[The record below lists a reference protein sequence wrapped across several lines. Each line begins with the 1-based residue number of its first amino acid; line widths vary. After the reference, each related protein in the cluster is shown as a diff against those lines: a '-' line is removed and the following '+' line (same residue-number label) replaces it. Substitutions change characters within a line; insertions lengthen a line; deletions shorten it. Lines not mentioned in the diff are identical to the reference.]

1 MHDSGSSD
9 TPNRMVEQVAGM
21 EYGHC
26 SWAVGQIPVFLNTK
40 VIQMGPKPTVQLS
53 SSTMAE
59 ESKPQQA
66 GLRWG
71 GCLTLPKKK
80 LVRNAIRGLM
90 RCHYPSARGWLT
102 SSLEWQ
108 SCVKKAVTARQNLAS
123 TLTLLVLAPCYRA
136 KLGFFVGKSLR
147 RRKDNCTVSC
157 EASRITCN
165 GNPITVSTH
174 SCKTS
179 LRMWLPER
187 HVPVP

>member
-1 MHDSGSSD
+1 M
-9 TPNRMVEQVAGM
+9 
-21 EYGHC
+21 
-26 SWAVGQIPVFLNTK
+26 
-40 VIQMGPKPTVQLS
+40 
-53 SSTMAE
+53 
-59 ESKPQQA
+59 
-66 GLRWG
+66 
-71 GCLTLPKKK
+71 TLPKKK
-80 LVRNAIRGLM
+80 LVRNAIRGPM

-108 SCVKKAVTARQNLAS
+108 SYVKKAVTARQNLAS

-147 RRKDNCTVSC
+147 RRKENRTVSS
-157 EASRITCN
+157 EASIITCN

-187 HVPVP
+187 HVPVAADRRADLIIAMGRTSATHPRWIGP